1 MRVII
6 CGAGQVGYNIASYLS
21 REDNDITVIDQNQ
34 AAINKVNDTLDVNA
48 ILGHAAQPDTLAA
61 AGANDADMVIAVT
74 HTDEVNMVA
83 CQVAHSLFNV
93 PRKIARIRQTSYL
106 DTAWSNLFSRAHM
119 PIDVII
125 SPELEVARAI
135 TRRLAFP
142 GTTNVIKMAGGQVY
156 LCGVLIDSDC
166 PLTNTPFEQLAT
178 LFPNARLRVV
188 AILRSGQV
196 IIPKKDDQMLV
207 GDEVYFVIDVD
218 QVDQALDVFGREDD
232 QARRVVIVG
241 GGNIGMSLI
250 KEIREQ
256 QPLVSLK
263 VIEKDHERAKYL
275 SEQLEDVI
283 IINGS
288 GLDRDILQE
297 VHIERAEALVAI
309 TDDDE
314 TNILGSLLAQNH
326 GCKRTITLV
335 NKSTYNMLLSSL
347 GIGAVVSPRAI
358 TVSTIMQHVRRGRI
372 KAVHNIGDGAI
383 EAIEAEASENCS
395 IINTPISGLELPADT
410 IIGAIIHNGT
420 ITFPCPDTVIKPGD
434 RVIFIASREQAR
446 KVEKLFSVNVN
457 IF

>member
-21 REDNDITVIDQNQ
+21 REDNDITVIDNDH
-34 AAINKVNDTLDVNA
+34 AAISKVNDTLDVKA
-48 ILGHAAQPDTLAA
+48 IAGHAAHPDTLAS
-61 AGANDADMVIAVT
+61 AGASDADMVIAVT

-125 SPELEVARAI
+125 SPELEVAKAI

-142 GTTNVIKMAGGQVY
+142 GTTNVIKMAGGKVF
-156 LCGVLIDSDC
+156 LCGVMIEQDC
-166 PLTNTPFEQLAT
+166 PLINTPLEQLSS
-178 LFPNARLRVV
+178 LFPNARVRVV
-188 AILRSGQV
+188 TILRGGTV

-207 GDEVYFVIDVD
+207 GDEVYFVIDKD
-218 QVDQALDVFGREDD
+218 QVEQTLDTFGREDD

-250 KEIREQ
+250 REIQET
-256 QPLVSLK
+256 QPNVSLK
-263 VIEKDHERAKYL
+263 VIEKNQARAKYL
-275 SEQLEDVI
+275 SEELENVI
-283 IINGS
+283 ILNGS
-288 GLDRDILQE
+288 GLDREILQE
-297 VHIERAEALVAI
+297 VHIERAEAMVAI

-314 TNILGSLLAQNH
+314 TNILGSMLAQNH

-335 NKSTYNMLLSSL
+335 NKSTYNMLLSTL
-347 GIGAVVSPRAI
+347 GLGAVVSPRAI

-395 IINTPISGLELPADT
+395 VINTPIHSLNLPADT
-410 IIGAIIHNGT
+410 IIGAIIHNED
-420 ITFPCPDTVIKPGD
+420 IVFPCPDTIIKPGD
-434 RVIFIASREQAR
+434 RVIFVASREQAR
-446 KVEKLFSVNVN
+446 KVEKLFSVNVS